1 MKRILALLIAL
12 MLLCGCG
19 AQQTQEPETIA
30 PETAEK
36 TEQIAVTIP
45 VEEDEGYDPYRC
57 MSVFNRMALEWVYEP
72 LFAVTQAGE
81 AIPVLAESWS
91 VSEDGLTTAVTIRS
105 GIRLHSG
112 AVLTAEDV
120 VRSVRRAMS
129 GSFYSGRFRL
139 LSDMTAEGNTVLFQT
154 EQAYECFPLLLDIP
168 ISGEIAEGET
178 ENGTGAYR
186 MQGARLVRFEDW
198 RGADSLPD
206 AIGLSPVQSP
216 QQLRDRFQ
224 YGAVTLAMQ
233 DPNGDQPLWF
243 AGDFEAWD
251 VPTSTLQFLGFNLQ
265 GGAFSNGGVRA
276 AVTYAIDRSA
286 IVAEDMGGYG
296 VPTAL
301 TARPGTPWYD
311 ASLADT
317 VSYDPSRLKEAAPSG
332 AQAVMIVC
340 SESAQRV
347 ASAKRIAE
355 ALTAC
360 GVSVT
365 VRPLSKADYGEA
377 LSAGAF
383 DLYYGEIR
391 LSPDLDLAPI
401 LRSGYGGISAYSA
414 LSDLCDAARANSGNA
429 YDLQKTILTD
439 GILCPI
445 AYKTAAVYGKRGL
458 PITVTPRL
466 NGWLFEN
473 PMEENQ

>member
-105 GIRLHSG
+105 GIHLHSG

-224 YGAVTLAMQ
+224 YGAVTSA
-233 DPNGDQPLWF
+233 
-243 AGDFEAWD
+243 FERIVRTVQQLVD
-251 VPTSTLQFLGFNLQ
+251 LFDGQVFQFLPLNARCFD
-265 GGAFSNGGVRA
+265 A
-276 AVTYAIDRSA
+276 A
-286 IVAEDMGGYG
+286 G
-296 VPTAL
+296 
-301 TARPGTPWYD
+301 
-311 ASLADT
+311 
-317 VSYDPSRLKEAAPSG
+317 
-332 AQAVMIVC
+332 
-340 SESAQRV
+340 RV
-347 ASAKRIAE
+347 IRDLVFTLHIIIEGSDGSQLPVHGRR
-355 ALTAC
+355 
-360 GVSVT
+360 G
-365 VRPLSKADYGEA
+365 
-377 LSAGAF
+377 SAGSLQLVQICDHICAGGF
-383 DLYYGEIR
+383 QDV
-391 LSPDLDLAPI
+391 S
-401 LRSGYGGISAYSA
+401 RSS
-414 LSDLCDAARANSGNA
+414 
-429 YDLQKTILTD
+429 
-439 GILCPI
+439 
-445 AYKTAAVYGKRGL
+445 
-458 PITVTPRL
+458 
-466 NGWLFEN
+466 
-473 PMEENQ
+473 